1 MKRKSCNENYG
12 EMRSPKIFPWS
23 GPLLRSASVLILT
36 DETDFARLLT
46 ACWQAEKH
54 APGIT
59 VLGSDLW
66 KDHETVSHD
75 LVVVGPLRDGKLSE
89 ILRSLEPAAA
99 LILCAPA
106 DSREL
111 NHLRGKYPRLVH
123 VPLREDW
130 TQTLL
135 LVAGESLRRTE
146 ALRVARQAE
155 SKAARNEQYATLGR
169 YMTDMKHSVSNAL
182 TSMIGNAE
190 LLLLEPGQLSKQSL
204 AQIKTI
210 HSMALRI
217 NEIMQ
222 RFSSLASEMRES
234 ENASQAETEEA
245 PGAASRRR

>member
-1 MKRKSCNENYG
+1 M
-12 EMRSPKIFPWS
+12 
-23 GPLLRSASVLILT
+23 RSASVLILT

-66 KDHETVSHD
+66 RDHESLSHD
-75 LVVVGPLRDGKLSE
+75 LVVVGPLRDGKLTE

-111 NHLRGKYPRLVH
+111 SQLRGKYPRLLH

-146 ALRVARQAE
+146 ALRLARQAE
-155 SKAARNEQYATLGR
+155 SKAARNEQHATLGR
-169 YMTDMKHSVSNAL
+169 YMSDMKHSVNNAL

-210 HSMALRI
+210 HSMALRM

-222 RFSSLASEMRES
+222 RFSSLASEMKDA
-234 ENASQAETEEA
+234 ENTSQAETEEVPAA
-245 PGAASRRR
+245 PVRRR

>member
-1 MKRKSCNENYG
+1 
-12 EMRSPKIFPWS
+12 
-23 GPLLRSASVLILT
+23 LRSASVLILT

-66 KDHETVSHD
+66 REHEPLPHD

-89 ILRSLEPAAA
+89 ILRSLEPATA

-123 VPLREDW
+123 IPLREDW
-130 TQTLL
+130 AQTLL
-135 LVAGESLRRTE
+135 LVAGESLRRTK
-146 ALRVARQAE
+146 ALQIARQAE
-155 SKAARNEQYATLGR
+155 RNAAKNENHATLGR
-169 YMTDMKHSVSNAL
+169 YMLDMKHSVNNAL
-182 TSMIGNAE
+182 TSMLGNAE
-190 LLLLEPGQLSKQSL
+190 LLLLEPGQLSTQSL
-204 AQIKTI
+204 AQIKTM

-217 NEIMQ
+217 NEVMQ
-222 RFSSLASEMRES
+222 RFSSLASEMREA
-234 ENASQAETEEA
+234 ENASQAETEET
-245 PGAASRRR
+245 AASTTRRR

>member
-1 MKRKSCNENYG
+1 M
-12 EMRSPKIFPWS
+12 
-23 GPLLRSASVLILT
+23 RSASVLILT

-59 VLGSDLW
+59 VLGSELW
-66 KDHETVSHD
+66 RDHEPLPHD

-89 ILRSLEPAAA
+89 ILRSLEPAKA

-106 DSREL
+106 ESREL
-111 NHLRGKYPRLVH
+111 SHLRGKYPRLVH

-146 ALRVARQAE
+146 ALRLARQAE

-169 YMTDMKHSVSNAL
+169 YMTDMKHSVNNAL

-234 ENASQAETEEA
+234 ENASQAETEEPQAA
-245 PGAASRRR
+245 PARRR